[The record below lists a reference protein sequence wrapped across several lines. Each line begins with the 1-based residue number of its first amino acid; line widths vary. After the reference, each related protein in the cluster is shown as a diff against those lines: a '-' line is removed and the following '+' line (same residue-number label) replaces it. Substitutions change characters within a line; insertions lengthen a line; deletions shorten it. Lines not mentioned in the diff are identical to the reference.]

1 MEPTYP
7 ILEFDNCREAVIE
20 PLCANPEI
28 NVPEKAVLCF
38 FNDVINTLVEDG
50 QASILFSCKS
60 EMGQHPVYEIEWAG
74 QRMLLFQPGM
84 GAPFAA
90 AFLEEVIA
98 HGCRKFI
105 VCGGCGVLDREIA
118 LGHVIVPTGAIRDEG
133 TSYHYLPPG
142 QEAAPTNSALL
153 AIENTLKDMEVEY
166 LKTKTWTTD
175 GVFRETRAKVN
186 RRLAEGCLTVEME
199 AAALFAVAQFRGVEL
214 GQVLYAGD
222 DLSGDLWDSRNWTK
236 YSSGREKLFRIAV
249 GACVRL

>member
-1 MEPTYP
+1 MKPSYP

-28 NVPEKAVLCF
+28 DVPEKAVLCF
-38 FNDVINTLVEDG
+38 FNDVINSLVEDG
-50 QASILFSCKS
+50 QASVLFHCKS

-84 GAPFAA
+84 GAPFAS

-98 HGCRKFI
+98 HGCMKFI
-105 VCGGCGVLDREIA
+105 ACGGCGVLDREIA
-118 LGHVIVPTGAIRDEG
+118 LGHVMVPIGAIRDEG

-142 QEAAPTNSALL
+142 QEAAPTHSALL
-153 AIENTLKDMEVEY
+153 AIENTLKDLGVEY
-166 LKTKTWTTD
+166 LKSKTWTTD
-175 GVFRETRAKVN
+175 GVFRETREKVN
-186 RRLAEGCLTVEME
+186 RRLAEGCLTVEKE

-222 DLSGDLWDSRNWTK
+222 DLSGDMWDSRNWTK
-236 YSSGREKLFRIAV
+236 DTSGRERLFRIAV
-249 GACVRL
+249 EACGRL